1 MPYRLIY
8 SNSSKPSIPG
18 SMIFNEAAKSKE
30 WSCAKYS
37 AVWYFPLIIQKTTA
51 YPIIIGLF
59 LVSYIAINKIALAK
73 GQKQPLGLYTI
84 ISPSMTPNIQV
95 YDVVFIVKTNPE
107 DIEVGDVISYYSTN
121 AFFGNTP
128 ITHRVVEKFS
138 TNQGYTFRTKGD
150 ANPVVDNEI
159 ISEDNVIGVEKMII
173 PQLGRVQFFLASK
186 FGWFTIILI
195 PAVGVII
202 YDIIK
207 LIKLIRVKNKMSK
220 VKQEEV
226 DEDLPTRKR
235 KRTTSVK

>member
-1 MPYRLIY
+1 MK
-8 SNSSKPSIPG
+8 NKKG
-18 SMIFNEAAKSKE
+18 KSTL
-30 WSCAKYS
+30 
-37 AVWYFPLIIQKTTA
+37 YFITKTISWCVMA
-51 YPIIIGLF
+51 ILVIIGLF

-186 FGWFTIILI
+186 FGWFTVILI

-202 YDIIK
+202 YDIMKLLK
-207 LIKLIRVKNKMSK
+207 LIKVRNRM
-220 VKQEEV
+220 QELEEEQE
-226 DEDLPTRKR
+226 DDLPTRRR
-235 KRTTSVK
+235 KEEMEEKPKPKKVDLRK

>member
-1 MPYRLIY
+1 MK
-8 SNSSKPSIPG
+8 NKK
-18 SMIFNEAAKSKE
+18 EKSTL
-30 WSCAKYS
+30 
-37 AVWYFPLIIQKTTA
+37 YFITKTISWCVMA
-51 YPIIIGLF
+51 ILVIIGLF

-73 GQKQPLGLYTI
+73 GKKQPLGLYTI

-226 DEDLPTRKR
+226 VEDLPTRKR